1 METEQKI
8 TIKDIARLTGLSKGT
23 VDRVLHNREGV
34 SKKSYAKV
42 MKVIQDLGYE
52 PNLFASLLAHNKKR
66 IIAVLLPNYNKG
78 EFWEL
83 ADKGLAKGADTV
95 RAFGIEIRRI
105 GYDQYNLESFHKATE
120 ELLALNPA
128 GVVLAPMFKDDSFLF
143 VRRLQ
148 EKGIPYVYTD
158 TKLECGEY
166 LAYFG
171 MPLYQSGYLCAAI
184 LTDAQKDVHE
194 VAAVRVQRDK
204 HGQSDPTIHRRE
216 GFIDYISKHFPSCKM
231 SSVFIDPN
239 KPEEIDGILEEFFDL
254 HPGVRHIAMYN
265 SRIYLVTSFLKR
277 HPERN
282 YRVVGFDNLA
292 ANLSALKE
300 GTVTALIAQRP
311 DEQIHNAIGTLS
323 DYIVF
328 GKTPAKRD
336 NFVSMDI
343 LTRYNEEYY

>member
-1 METEQKI
+1 MDSNQRI

-66 IIAVLLPNYNKG
+66 TVAVLLPNYNAG

-83 ADKGLAKGADTV
+83 AESGLRKGAEAV
-95 RAFGIEIRRI
+95 HAFGIEIHRI
-105 GYDQYNLESFHKATE
+105 GYDQYNLDSFHKAAE
-120 ELLALNPA
+120 EVLAMNPS
-128 GVVLAPMFKDDSFLF
+128 GVVLAPMFKDDSFIF
-143 VRRLQ
+143 VRRLH
-148 EKGIPYVYTD
+148 EKGIPYVYID
-158 TKLECGEY
+158 TKLECGGY

-184 LTDAQKDVHE
+184 LTDAHKDVQE
-194 VAAVRVQRDK
+194 VAVVRVQRDK
-204 HGQSDPTIHRRE
+204 HGQSDPTIYRRE

-231 SSVFIDPN
+231 RSVFIDPK
-239 KPEEIDGILEEFFDL
+239 KPEEIDGILEEFFNL
-254 HPGVRHIAMYN
+254 HPDVRHIAMYN
-265 SRIYLVTSFLKR
+265 SRIYLVTAFLER

-292 ANLSALKE
+292 ANLAGLKN

-328 GKTPAKRD
+328 GKAPAKRD
-336 NFVSMDI
+336 NFVSVDI
-343 LTRYNEEYY
+343 RTRYNEEYY

>member
-1 METEQKI
+1 MDSNQKI

-66 IIAVLLPNYNKG
+66 TVAVLLPNYNAG

-83 ADKGLAKGADTV
+83 AEAGLRKGAEAV
-95 RAFGIEIRRI
+95 HAFGIEIHRI
-105 GYDQYNLESFHKATE
+105 GYDQYNLDSFHKAAE
-120 ELLALNPA
+120 EVLAMNPS
-128 GVVLAPMFKDDSFLF
+128 GVVLAPMFKDDSFIF
-143 VRRLQ
+143 VRRLH
-148 EKGIPYVYTD
+148 EKGIPYVYID
-158 TKLECGEY
+158 TKLECGGY

-184 LTDAQKDVHE
+184 LTDAHKDVQE
-194 VAAVRVQRDK
+194 VAVVRVQRDK
-204 HGQSDPTIHRRE
+204 HGQSDPTIYRRE

-231 SSVFIDPN
+231 RSVFIDPK
-239 KPEEIDGILEEFFDL
+239 KPAEIDGIREEFFNL
-254 HPGVRHIAMYN
+254 HPDIRHIAMYN
-265 SRIYLVTSFLKR
+265 SRIYLVTPFLER

-292 ANLSALKE
+292 ANLAGLKN

-328 GKTPAKRD
+328 GKAPAKRD